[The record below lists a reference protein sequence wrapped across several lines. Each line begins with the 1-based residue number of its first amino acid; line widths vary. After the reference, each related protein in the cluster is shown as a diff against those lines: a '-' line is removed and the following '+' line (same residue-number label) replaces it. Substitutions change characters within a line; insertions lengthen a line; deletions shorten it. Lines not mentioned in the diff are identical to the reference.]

1 MHVVG
6 GCVRQWWREAR
17 RRMWWRTHG
26 MGWNAGYV
34 WCCCSSLAI
43 RIVGNTLTHTY
54 THTHR
59 YWARHS
65 MVRTHSGAWIVSGR
79 YTQWSVGRAVVH
91 MDTRS
96 GSFSGWSMG
105 CTHDTQTHRQIV
117 SRRMWT
123 VYIYVNIQTHDG
135 SKYRE

>member
-1 MHVVG
+1 MPGATVHVVG

-54 THTHR
+54 THTQILGT
-59 YWARHS
+59 
-65 MVRTHSGAWIVSGR
+65 RTQYGT
-79 YTQWSVGRAVVH
+79 YTQWSVDCQWQVH
-91 MDTRS
+91 TVER
-96 GSFSGWSMG
+96 GEGGGAHGHTLWQFQWLEHGLYARH
-105 CTHDTQTHRQIV
+105 TDTQTDCFKAHV
-117 SRRMWT
+117 DS
-123 VYIYVNIQTHDG
+123 IYL
-135 SKYRE
+135 